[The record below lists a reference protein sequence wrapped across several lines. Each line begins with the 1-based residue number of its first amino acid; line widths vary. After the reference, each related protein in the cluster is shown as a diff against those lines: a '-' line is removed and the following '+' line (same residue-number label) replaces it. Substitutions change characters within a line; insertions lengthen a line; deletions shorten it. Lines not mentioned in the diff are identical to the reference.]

1 MAKIP
6 KNLSD
11 KDMFQNYKEEETLES
26 VFLSAEAADD
36 RKRREARRPAEDLSI
51 ALLETAHAA
60 DLNAIV
66 RVVER
71 ELIWRVPREGAFL
84 ITIDHRKISV
94 EGFSSPGGAPA
105 SAPIA
110 SHAAT

>member
-36 RKRREARRPAEDLSI
+36 RKRREVRRPAEDLSI
-51 ALLETAHAA
+51 AYLTPDIIEKLGKLLLELKMDLYKDGIKEYKIRVKRDKSRIILEPELREAA
-60 DLNAIV
+60 Q
-66 RVVER
+66 
-71 ELIWRVPREGAFL
+71 
-84 ITIDHRKISV
+84 K
-94 EGFSSPGGAPA
+94 
-105 SAPIA
+105 
-110 SHAAT
+110 